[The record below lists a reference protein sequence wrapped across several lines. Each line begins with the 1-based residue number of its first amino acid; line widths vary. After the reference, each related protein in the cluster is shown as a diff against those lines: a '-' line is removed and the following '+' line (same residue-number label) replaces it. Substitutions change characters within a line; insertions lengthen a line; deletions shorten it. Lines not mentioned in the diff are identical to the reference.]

1 MQRVYFMTR
10 QGRCILH
17 YVNVRINKSSLCWET
32 ILRVKKKKRV
42 FFCLFYQDHVINL
55 HPPNNCP
62 NSTLILLFN
71 LAAPAAPSLLSSP
84 GNVFS
89 KADTAPISHSRSLSS
104 GGWYYLDVSAWIT
117 LVIHKYYANESASC
131 LRE

>member
-1 MQRVYFMTR
+1 ML
-10 QGRCILH
+10 GNHI
-17 YVNVRINKSSLCWET
+17 KS
-32 ILRVKKKKRV
+32 KKKKRV

-89 KADTAPISHSRSLSS
+89 KADTAPP
-104 GGWYYLDVSAWIT
+104 
-117 LVIHKYYANESASC
+117 LVIQEACQAGEGII
-131 LRE
+131 